1 MFKNKY
7 QKRDTLAQISGIL
20 SFILL
25 LMFVFVSINYGDN
38 FVFIE
43 NWNLSFSFIMVLVS
57 LLASIFFLIIYMK
70 NSLSAT
76 NMRML
81 LLKKFWLEKT
91 TMIIEYFNDSEFK
104 KALDIAKD
112 FENQKNEELI
122 KEIENLK
129 EEFSN

>member
-1 MFKNKY
+1 MFNNNY
-7 QKRDTLAQISGIL
+7 QKKDALAQISGIL
-20 SFILL
+20 SLISLL
-25 LMFVFVSINYGDN
+25 IFVFVSVYYGDN

-43 NWNLSFSFIMVLVS
+43 NWNLSFSLIMVLVS

-70 NSLSAT
+70 NSSSAI

-91 TMIIEYFNDSEFK
+91 TMIIEYFNDSEFN
-104 KALDIAKD
+104 KALDIAKN

-122 KEIENLK
+122 KEIEKLK
-129 EEFSN
+129 DEFSI

>member
-1 MFKNKY
+1 MFKNNY
-7 QKRDTLAQISGIL
+7 QKKDTLAQISGIL
-20 SFILL
+20 SFISL
-25 LMFVFVSINYGDN
+25 LMFVFVSVKYGDN

-43 NWNLSFSFIMVLVS
+43 NWNLSFSFIIILVS

-104 KALDIAKD
+104 KALDIAKN

-122 KEIENLK
+122 KEIDKLK
-129 EEFSN
+129 DEFNI

>member
-1 MFKNKY
+1 MFKNDY
-7 QKRDTLAQISGIL
+7 QKKDALAQISGIL
-20 SFILL
+20 SFIMLL
-25 LMFVFVSINYGDN
+25 IFVFVSIDYGEN
-38 FVFIE
+38 FSFIE
-43 NWNLSFSFIMVLVS
+43 NWNLSFSFIMIFVS
-57 LLASIFFLIIYMK
+57 LLASIFFLIVYMK
-70 NSLSAT
+70 NSSSET

-104 KALDIAKD
+104 KALDIAKN

-129 EEFSN
+129 EEFSI

>member
-1 MFKNKY
+1 MFKNNY
-7 QKRDTLAQISGIL
+7 QKRDTLAQISRIL
-20 SFILL
+20 SLISLL
-25 LMFVFVSINYGDN
+25 IFVFVSVYYGDN

-43 NWNLSFSFIMVLVS
+43 NWNLSFSFIIVLVS

-76 NMRML
+76 NMRVL

-104 KALDIAKD
+104 KALDIAKN

-122 KEIENLK
+122 KEIEKLK
-129 EEFSN
+129 DEFSI

>member
-20 SFILL
+20 SFIML
-25 LMFVFVSINYGDN
+25 LMFVFVSVKYGDN

-57 LLASIFFLIIYMK
+57 LLASIFFLVVYMK
-70 NSLSAT
+70 NSLSTT

-104 KALDIAKD
+104 KALDIAKN

-122 KEIENLK
+122 KEIDKLK
-129 EEFSN
+129 DEFNI

>member
-1 MFKNKY
+1 MFNNNY
-7 QKRDTLAQISGIL
+7 QRKDALAQISGIL
-20 SFILL
+20 SLISLL
-25 LMFVFVSINYGDN
+25 IFVFVSVYYGDN

-43 NWNLSFSFIMVLVS
+43 NWNLSFSFIMILIS

-70 NSLSAT
+70 NSSSAT
-76 NMRML
+76 NMRVL

-104 KALDIAKD
+104 KALDIAKN

-122 KEIENLK
+122 KEIENFK
-129 EEFSN
+129 EEFSI